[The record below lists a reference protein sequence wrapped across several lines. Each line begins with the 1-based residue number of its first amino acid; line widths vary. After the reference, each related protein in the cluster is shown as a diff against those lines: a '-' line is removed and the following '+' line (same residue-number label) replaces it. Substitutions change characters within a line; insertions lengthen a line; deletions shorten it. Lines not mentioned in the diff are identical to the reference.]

1 MKQQERLQEL
11 LKLITNQL
19 INWASAILLF
29 FFKDL
34 VGAGDGEGE
43 AFLTVFEGAERRET
57 LVGDSTIVASEAAA
71 AAEEVLE
78 LFFVVVGTLEFFATA
93 IFLIKKE

>member
-1 MKQQERLQEL
+1 M
-11 LKLITNQL
+11 
-19 INWASAILLF
+19 
-29 FFKDL
+29 
-34 VGAGDGEGE
+34 GAGDGEGE